1 VRHSR
6 ASGPKRDSSAQKAR
20 RNDLL
25 GRRIGADANPTQPT
39 CLSVYDG
46 RFCIGFVTR
55 RRDGFEA
62 LDAKG
67 DSLGIFTSIKAAA
80 HAVSAAGMAS

>member
-1 VRHSR
+1 MGARKAAGS
-6 ASGPKRDSSAQKAR
+6 KRDRSARGAR

-25 GRRIGADANPTQPT
+25 GRRIGADADHTQPT

-67 DSLGIFTSIKAAA
+67 DSLGIFASIKAAA
-80 HAVSAAGMAS
+80 HAASAAGVAS